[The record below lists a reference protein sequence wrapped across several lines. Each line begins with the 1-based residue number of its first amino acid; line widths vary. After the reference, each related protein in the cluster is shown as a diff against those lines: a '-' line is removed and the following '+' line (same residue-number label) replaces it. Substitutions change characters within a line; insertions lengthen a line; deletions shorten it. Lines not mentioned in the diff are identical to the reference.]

1 MNMNKGDDIMKI
13 EEIKRII
20 EDKGTYDES
29 IESSMSSY
37 LRDIYSKKMLWVIIN
52 VCVCYFVCLVL
63 MIFCAFKF
71 FQADQTRYQI
81 MYAAIFVCC
90 NAWMGFVSVFA
101 WVMVQRP
108 SISRGI
114 KRLELRIA
122 ELSETVKNK

>member
-1 MNMNKGDDIMKI
+1 MNE
-13 EEIKRII
+13 EEIKKII
-20 EDKGTYDES
+20 DDQGKYDES
-29 IESSMSSY
+29 KESSMCSY
-37 LRDIYSKKMLWVIIN
+37 VRDMYSKKMLWVVLN
-52 VCVCYFVCLVL
+52 VFIMYFICLVL

-71 FQADQTRYQI
+71 FQTDQTRYQI
-81 MYAAIFVCC
+81 MYAAIFICC

-122 ELSETVKNK
+122 ELTETVKNK